1 MSDALLAKNQDAAHL
16 SATDRQAIREILIDT
31 KRDLPTPW

>member
-1 MSDALLAKNQDAAHL
+1 MIAHIVLFSPKASL
-16 SATDRQAIREILIDT
+16 SATERQAIREILIDT